1 MMNMIVD
8 IAHREWDAPA
18 SEADRAAAIDA
29 LENGQVV
36 HLPQLGFTV
45 SPDEQRFL
53 DPKILAK
60 AKNVSFTPWTGK
72 VGGTVLEG
80 ADAEALRAM
89 LERFSKAAHA
99 LMKHLF
105 PHYQGSLRSGRAS
118 LRPAEIAGR
127 KSSWRKDDSRL
138 HVDAFPT
145 MPTHG
150 ERIIRVFTNV
160 NPHGKPR
167 VWRVGEP
174 FEDVAKRFAPGIAR
188 PLPGSAWFMHLV
200 RLTKKRRSE
209 YDHYMLHLHDAMKAD
224 VGYQGS
230 VGKEPVEFRPGTTWI
245 TFTDQVSHAALSG
258 QHQFEQTFNLP
269 IAGMLHPERSPLKVL
284 ERVVGRGLI

>member
-1 MMNMIVD
+1 MSPIVD
-8 IAHREWDAPA
+8 ISHPDWSAPC
-18 SEADRAAAIDA
+18 SKEDQNAAIDA

-36 HLPQLGFTV
+36 HLPRLRFVVT
-45 SPDEQRFL
+45 EKELRFL

-60 AKNVSFTPWTGK
+60 AKNVSYTPWTGK
-72 VGGTVLEG
+72 VAGTVLEG
-80 ADAEALRAM
+80 TDAEELKAL
-89 LERFSKAAHA
+89 LERFSKSAHDLVA
-99 LMKHLF
+99 NLF
-105 PHYQGSLRSGRAS
+105 PHYRSTIKSGRAS

-145 MPTHG
+145 MPTYG
-150 ERIIRVFTNV
+150 DRIIRVFTNV

-174 FEDVAKRFAPGIAR
+174 FPSVAKRFAPGISR
-188 PLPGSAWFMHLV
+188 PLPGSASLMHWL

-209 YDHYMLHLHDAMKAD
+209 YDHYMLKIHDAMKSD
-224 VGYQGS
+224 LNYQQS
-230 VGKEPVEFRPGTTWI
+230 VGRDPIEFKPYTTWI

-269 IAGMLHPERSPLKVL
+269 LSGMLHPERSPLKVL
-284 ERVVGRGLI
+284 EQTVNRVLV